1 MRQLLGKSPS
11 GLFATQTL
19 TGHVIRGAVA
29 VALLYLV
36 IEQQH
41 LPPVASLSAGLLAL
55 AAMRG
60 CPVCRTI
67 GLAATIRQRR
77 MKTRFLFLALAV
89 LCTSCAPAL
98 KGLKPAPALSATDSG
113 NVWFATAGSL
123 VRTVDRSSFVMADPV
138 VISGDLKFPSGS
150 GPFPAVVL
158 AHGCEGPGGAETRW
172 APILRDWGYATFV
185 IDSLRGR
192 GLQEVCT
199 SATTL
204 TGTQRIPDAYGA
216 LRILVTH
223 PKIDAA
229 RVALMGFSHGG
240 TLTMGA
246 STVWAK
252 EAFAPTGRP
261 AFRAFFPFYPFC
273 NITYPEDERIS
284 GPVRIH
290 AGELDDW
297 APAGPCVHLAQQLK
311 GSGQDA
317 MATVYRDAHH
327 SFDNIGRSLLHLPNV
342 DNAANC
348 SFQIASILGPFPP
361 PGAAANCFRK
371 GATIAWS
378 PEATEQASRNV
389 RAQLAELLR

>member
-1 MRQLLGKSPS
+1 MNR
-11 GLFATQTL
+11 
-19 TGHVIRGAVA
+19 
-29 VALLYLV
+29 
-36 IEQQH
+36 
-41 LPPVASLSAGLLAL
+41 
-55 AAMRG
+55 
-60 CPVCRTI
+60 
-67 GLAATIRQRR
+67 
-77 MKTRFLFLALAV
+77 RFLFLALTV
-89 LCTSCAPAL
+89 LCGGCAPAL
-98 KGLKPAPALSATDSG
+98 KDLKPALSDTDSG

-123 VRTVDRSSFVMADPV
+123 VRTADRSSFVMADPV
-138 VISGDLKFPSGS
+138 VISGDLTFPSGS

-158 AHGCEGPGGAETRW
+158 AHGCEGLGNAEAGW

-185 IDSLRGR
+185 IDSFRGR

-240 TLTMGA
+240 ILTMGA

-252 EAFAPTGRP
+252 ETFAPTGRP

-273 NITYPEDERIS
+273 NIAYPERERIS

-297 APAGPCVHLAQQLK
+297 TPAGPCVRLAQQLK

-317 MATVYRDAHH
+317 MVTVYLGAHH
-327 SFDNIGRSLLHLPNV
+327 SFDNIGRSFLYLPNA

-348 SFQIASILGPFPP
+348 SFQIASILGPFSPP
-361 PGAAANCFRK
+361 SAAAKCFRK

-378 PEATEQASRNV
+378 PEATEQARRNV